1 MLQERTRELN
11 LHQYKSTA
19 LRVVNANVYE
29 MKWR

>member
-11 LHQYKSTA
+11 LHQYNSTA
-19 LRVVNANVYE
+19 LRVFNANVYE